1 MKFNVE
7 MFCNDCKK
15 DFSVSELK
23 TKTVDLK
30 KRGKVAVQ
38 YFNCPH
44 CGKEYVVCIYDERM
58 NKLTRKKQALSERK
72 KRMSDAVFQ
81 AKHEALK
88 TQINAEES
96 MLLHIYMRQYG
107 TQIHLL

>member
-15 DFSVSELK
+15 DFAVSELK

-30 KRGKVAVQ
+30 RRGKVAVQ

-58 NKLTRKKQALSERK
+58 NKLTRKKQALSKRK
-72 KRMSDAVFQ
+72 KSMSDAVFQ
-81 AKHEALK
+81 ANHRFAPKFFQKPHLF
-88 TQINAEES
+88 
-96 MLLHIYMRQYG
+96 LLQR
-107 TQIHLL
+107 